1 MEVATMAKKG
11 KYLPAEER
19 RAVIVETVLAL
30 AADGNPSEITT
41 AAIADRMGLTQ
52 GALFRHFPSKD
63 AIWEAV
69 MMWVSERL
77 LERADQASLSA
88 SNPLEGLEAVFSAHI
103 SFIAEYPG
111 VPGIFF
117 GELQRSEESPARKQ
131 ARVLMEKYG
140 GRILRMLDTGKEA
153 GLIDE
158 QVESRVAAGLFI
170 GMIQGL
176 VLQSRL
182 SGAVASVSR
191 NAAGVFALFRRG
203 IAAGERS

>member
-1 MEVATMAKKG
+1 MAKKG

-30 AADGNPSEITT
+30 AAEGNPSEITT

-77 LERADQASLSA
+77 LERTDKASLSA
-88 SNPLEGLEAVFSAHI
+88 SNPLEGLEAVFSSHI

-131 ARVLMEKYG
+131 ARTLMEKYG
-140 GRILRMLDTGKEA
+140 GRILRMLDAGKKA

-158 QVESRVAAGLFI
+158 KVESRVAAGLFI
-170 GMIQGL
+170 GIIQGL
-176 VLQSRL
+176 VLQSHL
-182 SGAVASVSR
+182 SGTAASVSR

>member
-1 MEVATMAKKG
+1 MAKKG

-176 VLQSRL
+176 VLQSHL
-182 SGAVASVSR
+182 SGTAASVSR
-191 NAAGVFALFRRG
+191 NAAGVFALFQRG

>member
-1 MEVATMAKKG
+1 MAKNG

-19 RAVIVETVLAL
+19 RAVIVETVLVL
-30 AADGNPSEITT
+30 AAEGNPSKITT

-103 SFIAEYPG
+103 SFISEYPG

-117 GELQRSEESPARKQ
+117 GELQRGVESPARKQ
-131 ARVLMEKYG
+131 AGHLMEKYG
-140 GRILRMLDTGKEA
+140 GRILRLLDEGKKTGA
-153 GLIDE
+153 ID
-158 QVESRVAAGLFI
+158 RNIDTRTAAAFFI
-170 GMIQGL
+170 GIIQGL
-176 VLQSRL
+176 VLQSHI
-182 SGAVASVSR
+182 SGPADSVKR
-191 NAAGVFALFRRG
+191 NAPGVFALFRRG
-203 IAAGERS
+203 IEEGNRS

>member
-1 MEVATMAKKG
+1 MAKKG

>member
-1 MEVATMAKKG
+1 MAKNG

-19 RAVIVETVLAL
+19 RAVIVETVLVL
-30 AADGNPSEITT
+30 AAEGNPSKITT

-77 LERADQASLSA
+77 LERADQASRSA

-131 ARVLMEKYG
+131 ARFLMEKYG
-140 GRILRMLDTGKEA
+140 GRILHMLEAGKKA

-176 VLQSRL
+176 VLQSHI
-182 SGAVASVSR
+182 SGSSASVSR
-191 NAAGVFALFRRG
+191 NASGVFALFRRG